1 MKLSDI
7 AEIAC
12 QYHNNLQLKDLLDY
26 NDPEQQMAQTEVLQQ
41 IPEAQKFNAPNAN
54 INNLLNQNQV
64 MAALHSSKNG
74 MATSLD
80 DLPYEL
86 WKLLHDQHTQN
97 AKQNNPSFNITK
109 CLTLLYNNI
118 QMLRTLEEA
127 NFSIG
132 WMCPIYKKKDWTK
145 IKNYCPITL
154 LNIDYKIM
162 TKVLAM
168 QLATHACML
177 LHQDQSGFV
186 PTHSIFNPIWL
197 AETMCTYAD
206 YMEKDRV
213 IVALNQEK
221 AYDKIDHKYMLA
233 TLHTFH
239 MPDIFITP
247 LLPYTSMQKPK

>member
-1 MKLSDI
+1 
-7 AEIAC
+7 
-12 QYHNNLQLKDLLDY
+12 
-26 NDPEQQMAQTEVLQQ
+26 MAQTEVLQQ

-127 NFSIG
+127 NFSVG

-186 PTHSIFNPIWL
+186 PTHSIFNPI
-197 AETMCTYAD
+197 
-206 YMEKDRV
+206 
-213 IVALNQEK
+213 
-221 AYDKIDHKYMLA
+221 
-233 TLHTFH
+233 
-239 MPDIFITP
+239 
-247 LLPYTSMQKPK
+247 